1 MTSALADRLDEL
13 LRHAGTG
20 GLRQPDQRSC
30 GAACLVV
37 ARMLLDPA
45 YADLAARAF
54 RPEVLGMHGR
64 VTGPVDARGALQV
77 PWPRALGTPPWA
89 VARQLSLD
97 DRAGATTPGWWSG
110 GRRRT
115 TGWSA
120 RTSRPASTSATGGCP
135 ATSCWSWRRPPS
147 GSPATSP
154 AAGCASPSSA
164 PRSSAAGSGLGRLG
178 PAVGHRHDMRAAY
191 PGLITRSMISSRS
204 SNGRNADFIAL
215 IVNHRRSARS

>member
-1 MTSALADRLDEL
+1 MTTPLADRLVEL

-45 YADLAARAF
+45 YADLAAPAF

-89 VARQLSLD
+89 VARQLSSTTAKRYSARLVVGREAAY
-97 DRAGATTPGWWSG
+97 DRVVDSHLPAGLYVGSRWLPRHVVLVVAATAERLTCYEPSRGAAVTVDRDAFVG
-110 GRRRT
+110 GRLRA
-115 TGWSA
+115 TGWD
-120 RTSRPASTSATGGCP
+120 RP
-135 ATSCWSWRRPPS
+135 W
-147 GSPATSP
+147 
-154 AAGCASPSSA
+154 
-164 PRSSAAGSGLGRLG
+164 
-178 PAVGHRHDMRAAY
+178 AVV
-191 PGLITRSMISSRS
+191 TT
-204 SNGRNADFIAL
+204 
-215 IVNHRRSARS
+215 

>member
-37 ARMLLDPA
+37 ARMLLDPS
-45 YADLAARAF
+45 YADLTARAF

-89 VARQLSLD
+89 VARQLSSNGANGSRPGRYDARLVLD
-97 DRAGATTPGWWSG
+97 RDAAHDRLTLSQAPAALYVGNRWLPRHVVLVVEATADRLTCYEPSRGVRVDVERAALVG
-110 GRRRT
+110 GR
-115 TGWSA
+115 
-120 RTSRPASTSATGGCP
+120 
-135 ATSCWSWRRPPS
+135 
-147 GSPATSP
+147 
-154 AAGCASPSSA
+154 
-164 PRSSAAGSGLGRLG
+164 LRLG
-178 PAVGHRHDMRAAY
+178 GWDRPWV
-191 PGLITRSMISSRS
+191 T
-204 SNGRNADFIAL
+204 
-215 IVNHRRSARS
+215 VTT